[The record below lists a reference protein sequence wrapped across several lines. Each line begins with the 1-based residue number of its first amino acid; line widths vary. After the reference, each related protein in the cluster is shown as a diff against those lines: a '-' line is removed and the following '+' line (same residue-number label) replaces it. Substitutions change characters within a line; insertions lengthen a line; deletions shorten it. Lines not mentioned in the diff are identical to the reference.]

1 MTNDDVVRFLE
12 AIANTLEIKGERP
25 YRIRA
30 YREAARQVDALEE
43 DVAALAAERRLTTI
57 PRVGAS
63 LAARMQELIE
73 TGKSSFLSDLQR
85 DTPATLLDLLSLP
98 GFGPRRVAAVH
109 RELGVTTL
117 DELAKAAAAGRLRSL
132 RAIGPRLEQSIM
144 RGVEVVKE
152 RRRRMPLLF
161 ARPLAE
167 ALRAKLAAALPGWP
181 VAIVGSV
188 RRMAERVGSISLLV
202 GAPDAAPVLDAFA
215 ALSDITALEE
225 RGATTAVGATRSGI
239 SCHVIVAPPPSW
251 GAALVATTGSH
262 VHRRRLLAL
271 PRAAGWHLDGD
282 LIVDERGQP
291 VAAPTEA
298 AFYRLL
304 GLPEIPPVL
313 REDRGEIE
321 AAQAGTLPDL
331 VSIADIRGDLH
342 LHSTWSDGRHS
353 IAAMARA
360 AQERGLSYIVMS
372 DHSRSSIIAG
382 GLSIAEVAAQREE
395 IAAVNARLD
404 GFRVLAGIEL
414 DIKPDGSLDYDDEL
428 LATFDFVTASVHSGF
443 GQRAE
448 RITERVLAAIRSPH
462 VDAIGHPTGR
472 LLSRR
477 EPLAL
482 DMDAVIAAAAE
493 TGTALE
499 INSNPDRLDLN
510 DEYAR
515 QAAEAGVRLAINTD
529 AHAVEHLAFLEYGI
543 ATAQRGWVRPQDVL
557 NTRPPEGLRAA
568 GPG

>member
-30 YREAARQVDALEE
+30 YRQAARQVDVLQE
-43 DVAALAAERRLTTI
+43 DVAAIAADRRLTTI
-57 PRVGAS
+57 PRIGAS
-63 LAARMQELIE
+63 LAARIQEFIE
-73 TGKSSFLSDLQR
+73 TGESSFLTDLQR
-85 DTPATLLDLLSLP
+85 DTPATLLDLLELP
-98 GFGPRRVAAVH
+98 GFGSRRVAAVH
-109 RELGVTTL
+109 QELGVTTL
-117 DELAKAAAAGRLRSL
+117 DELAAAAAAGRLRNL
-132 RAIGPRLEQSIM
+132 RAISARLEQSIL
-144 RGVEVVKE
+144 RGIEVVKE
-152 RRRRMPLLF
+152 RRRRVPLLL

-167 ALRAKLAAALPGWP
+167 SLWAELAAALPGWP

-188 RRMAERVGSISLLV
+188 RRMAERVGDIDLLV
-202 GAPDAAPVLDAFA
+202 GAPDAATVLDAFA
-215 ALSDITALEE
+215 ALSDITALPD
-225 RGATTAVGATRSGI
+225 RSATTAVGATRSGAF
-239 SCHVIVAPPPSW
+239 CHVIVAPPSSW

-262 VHRRRLLAL
+262 AHRSRLLTL
-271 PRAAGWHLDGD
+271 PGAASWQLDGE
-282 LIVDERGQP
+282 LVVDEQGQP
-291 VAAPTEA
+291 VAAATEA

-304 GLPEIPPVL
+304 DLPEIPPVL

-321 AAQAGTLPDL
+321 AAQAGTLPD
-331 VSIADIRGDLH
+331 VISIADIRGDLH
-342 LHSTWSDGRHS
+342 VHSRWSDGRHS
-353 IAAMARA
+353 IEAMARA
-360 AQERGLSYIVMS
+360 ARERGLSYMVMA
-372 DHSRSSIIAG
+372 DHSRSSVIAG
-382 GLSIAEVAAQREE
+382 GLSVAAVAAQREE

-414 DIKPDGSLDYDDEL
+414 DIKPDGSLDYDDEV

-443 GQRAE
+443 GQSTE
-448 RITERVLAAIRSPH
+448 RITDRVLAAIRSPH

-482 DMDAVIAAAAE
+482 DMDAVIEAAAE

-515 QAAEAGVRLAINTD
+515 QAAEAGVQLAINTD

-557 NTRPPEGLRAA
+557 NTRPPEALVL
-568 GPG
+568 

>member
-12 AIANTLEIKGERP
+12 TIADTLEIKGERP

-30 YREAARQVDALEE
+30 YREAARQVDVLEE
-43 DVAALAAERRLTTI
+43 EVTAVAAERRLTAI

-63 LAARMQELIE
+63 LAARMQEFIE
-73 TGKSSFLSDLQR
+73 TGESSFLADLQR
-85 DTPATLLDLLSLP
+85 DTPATLLDLLELP

-117 DELAKAAAAGRLRSL
+117 DELAAAAATGRLRSL
-132 RAIGPRLEQSIM
+132 RAIGPRLEQSIV
-144 RGVEVVKE
+144 RGIEVVKE
-152 RRRRMPLLF
+152 RRRRVPLLL

-167 ALRAKLAAALPGWP
+167 ALRTELAAALPGWP

-188 RRMAERVGSISLLV
+188 RRMAERVGDIDLLV
-202 GAPDAAPVLDAFA
+202 GAPDAATVLDAFA
-215 ALSDITALEE
+215 ALSDITALQE
-225 RGATTAVGATRSGI
+225 RGATIAVGATRSGT
-239 SCHVIVAPPPSW
+239 SCHVIVAPPSSW

-262 VHRRRLLAL
+262 AHRRRLLAL
-271 PRAAGWHLDGD
+271 PGAAGWQLDGD
-282 LIVDERGQP
+282 LIVDEQGQP
-291 VAAPTEA
+291 VVAPTEA

-321 AAQAGTLPDL
+321 AAQAGTLPDV

-342 LHSTWSDGRHS
+342 VHSIWSDGRHS
-353 IAAMARA
+353 IEGMARA
-360 AQERGLSYIVMS
+360 AQERGLSYVVMA
-372 DHSRSSIIAG
+372 DHSRSSVIAG
-382 GLSIAEVAAQREE
+382 GMSVAAVAAQREE

-414 DIKPDGSLDYDDEL
+414 DIKQDGSLDYDDEVL
-428 LATFDFVTASVHSGF
+428 VTFDFVTASVHSSF
-443 GQRAE
+443 GQSAQ
-448 RITERVLAAIRSPH
+448 RITDRVLAAIRSPH

-482 DMDAVIAAAAE
+482 DMDAVIEAAAE

-499 INSNPDRLDLN
+499 INANPDRLDLN

-557 NTRPPEGLRAA
+557 NTRPPEALIL
-568 GPG
+568 

>member
-63 LAARMQELIE
+63 LAARMQELID

-85 DTPATLLDLLSLP
+85 DTPATLLDLLELP

-117 DELAKAAAAGRLRSL
+117 NELAEAAAAGRLRSL

-188 RRMAERVGSISLLV
+188 RRMASASATLISLSEHPTRRRCWMRLRLF
-202 GAPDAAPVLDAFA
+202 PTSL
-215 ALSDITALEE
+215 LWKK
-225 RGATTAVGATRSGI
+225 RGATTAVGATRSGT
-239 SCHVIVAPPPSW
+239 SCHVTVAPPSSW

-262 VHRRRLLAL
+262 THLSRLLAL
-271 PRAAGWHLDGD
+271 PGAAGWRLDGE
-282 LIVDERGQP
+282 LIVDERGEP
-291 VAAPTEA
+291 VASPTEA
-298 AFYRLL
+298 AFFSLL

-360 AQERGLSYIVMS
+360 AQDRGLSYIVMS
-372 DHSRSSIIAG
+372 DHSRSSVIAG

-515 QAAEAGVRLAINTD
+515 QATEAGVRLAINTD

-557 NTRPPEGLRAA
+557 NTRPPEALCAA

>member
-12 AIANTLEIKGERP
+12 TIADTLEIKGERP

-30 YREAARQVDALEE
+30 YREAARQVDVLEE
-43 DVAALAAERRLTTI
+43 DVTAVAAERRLTAI

-63 LAARMQELIE
+63 LAARMQEFIE
-73 TGKSSFLSDLQR
+73 TGESSFLADLQR
-85 DTPATLLDLLSLP
+85 DTPATLLDLLELP

-117 DELAKAAAAGRLRSL
+117 DELAAAAATGRLRSL
-132 RAIGPRLEQSIM
+132 RAIGPRLEQSIV
-144 RGVEVVKE
+144 RGIEVVKE
-152 RRRRMPLLF
+152 RRRRVPLLL

-167 ALRAKLAAALPGWP
+167 ALRTELAAALPGWP

-188 RRMAERVGSISLLV
+188 RRMAERVGDIDLLV
-202 GAPDAAPVLDAFA
+202 GAPDAATVLDAFA
-215 ALSDITALEE
+215 ALSDITALQE
-225 RGATTAVGATRSGI
+225 RGATTAVGATRSGT
-239 SCHVIVAPPPSW
+239 SCHVIVAPPSSW

-262 VHRRRLLAL
+262 AHRRRLLAL
-271 PRAAGWHLDGD
+271 PGAAGWQLDGD
-282 LIVDERGQP
+282 LIVDEQGQP
-291 VAAPTEA
+291 VVAPTEA

-321 AAQAGTLPDL
+321 AAQAGTLPDV

-342 LHSTWSDGRHS
+342 VHSSWSDGRHS
-353 IAAMARA
+353 IEAMARA
-360 AQERGLSYIVMS
+360 AQERGLSYMVMA
-372 DHSRSSIIAG
+372 DHSRSSVIAG
-382 GLSIAEVAAQREE
+382 GLSVAAVAAQREE

-414 DIKPDGSLDYDDEL
+414 DIKQDGSLDYDDEV

-443 GQRAE
+443 GQSAE
-448 RITERVLAAIRSPH
+448 RITDRVLAAIRSPH

-482 DMDAVIAAAAE
+482 DMDAVIEVAAE

-499 INSNPDRLDLN
+499 INANPDRLDLN

-515 QAAEAGVRLAINTD
+515 QASEAGVRLAINTD
-529 AHAVEHLAFLEYGI
+529 AHAIEHLAFLEYGI

-557 NTRPPEGLRAA
+557 NTRPPEALIL
-568 GPG
+568 

>member
-12 AIANTLEIKGERP
+12 TIADTLEIKGERP

-30 YREAARQVDALEE
+30 YREAARQVDVLEE
-43 DVAALAAERRLTTI
+43 DVTAVAAERRLTAI

-63 LAARMQELIE
+63 LAARMQEFIE
-73 TGKSSFLSDLQR
+73 TGESSFLADLQR
-85 DTPATLLDLLSLP
+85 DTPATLLDLLELP

-117 DELAKAAAAGRLRSL
+117 DELAAAAATGRLRSL
-132 RAIGPRLEQSIM
+132 RAIGPRLEQSIV
-144 RGVEVVKE
+144 RGIEVVKE
-152 RRRRMPLLF
+152 RRRRVPLLL

-167 ALRAKLAAALPGWP
+167 ALRTELAAALPGWP

-188 RRMAERVGSISLLV
+188 RRMAERVGDIDLLV
-202 GAPDAAPVLDAFA
+202 GAPVAAPVLDAFA

-225 RGATTAVGATRSGI
+225 RGATTAVGATRSGT
-239 SCHVIVAPPPSW
+239 SCHVIVAPPSSW

-262 VHRRRLLAL
+262 AHLGRLLAL
-271 PRAAGWHLDGD
+271 TGAAGWQLDGE
-282 LIVDERGQP
+282 LVVDEQGQP
-291 VAAPTEA
+291 VVAPTEA

-321 AAQAGTLPDL
+321 AAQAGILPDV

-342 LHSTWSDGRHS
+342 VHSIWSDGRHS
-353 IAAMARA
+353 IEAMARA
-360 AQERGLSYIVMS
+360 AQERGLSYVVMA
-372 DHSRSSIIAG
+372 DHSRSSVIAG
-382 GLSIAEVAAQREE
+382 GMLVAAVAAQREE

-414 DIKPDGSLDYDDEL
+414 DIKQDGSLDYDDEV

-443 GQRAE
+443 GQSAE
-448 RITERVLAAIRSPH
+448 RITDRVLAAIRSPH

-482 DMDAVIAAAAE
+482 DMDAVIEVAAE

-499 INSNPDRLDLN
+499 INANPDRLDLN

-557 NTRPPEGLRAA
+557 NTRPPEALRAA
-568 GPG
+568 GLG

>member
-30 YREAARQVDALEE
+30 YREAARRVDVLEE
-43 DVAALAAERRLTTI
+43 DVTAVAAERRLTAI
-57 PRVGAS
+57 PRIGAS
-63 LAARMQELIE
+63 LAARIQEFIE
-73 TGKSSFLSDLQR
+73 TGESSFLAGLQR
-85 DTPATLLDLLSLP
+85 DTPATLLDLLELP

-117 DELAKAAAAGRLRSL
+117 DELAAAAAAGRLRSL
-132 RAIGPRLEQSIM
+132 RAIGPRLEQSIV
-144 RGVEVVKE
+144 RGIEVVKE
-152 RRRRMPLLF
+152 RRRRVPLLL

-167 ALRAKLAAALPGWP
+167 SLRAELAAALPGWP
-181 VAIVGSV
+181 VAVVGSV
-188 RRMAERVGSISLLV
+188 RRMAERVGDIDLLV
-202 GAPDAAPVLDAFA
+202 GAPVAAPVLDAFA

-225 RGATTAVGATRSGI
+225 RGATTAVGATRSGT
-239 SCHVIVAPPPSW
+239 SCHVIVAPPSSW

-262 VHRRRLLAL
+262 AHLGRLLAL
-271 PRAAGWHLDGD
+271 TGAAGWQLDGE
-282 LIVDERGQP
+282 LVVDEQGQP
-291 VAAPTEA
+291 VVAPTEA

-321 AAQAGTLPDL
+321 AVQAGTLPDV

-342 LHSTWSDGRHS
+342 VHSNWSDGRHS
-353 IAAMARA
+353 IEGMARA
-360 AQERGLSYIVMS
+360 AQERGLSYMVMA
-372 DHSRSSIIAG
+372 DHSRSSVIAG
-382 GLSIAEVAAQREE
+382 GLSVAAVAAQREE

-414 DIKPDGSLDYDDEL
+414 DIKQDGSLDYDDEL

-443 GQRAE
+443 GQSAQ
-448 RITERVLAAIRSPH
+448 RITDRVLAAIRSPH

-482 DMDAVIAAAAE
+482 DMDAVIEVAAE

-499 INSNPDRLDLN
+499 INANPDRLDLN

-515 QAAEAGVRLAINTD
+515 QASEAGVRLAINTD
-529 AHAVEHLAFLEYGI
+529 AHAIEHLAFLEYGI

-557 NTRPPEGLRAA
+557 NTRPPEALIL
-568 GPG
+568 

>member
-30 YREAARQVDALEE
+30 YREAARQVDVLEE
-43 DVAALAAERRLTTI
+43 DVTAVAAERRLTAI

-63 LAARMQELIE
+63 LAARMQEFIE
-73 TGKSSFLSDLQR
+73 TGESSFLADLQR
-85 DTPATLLDLLSLP
+85 DTPATLLDLLELP

-117 DELAKAAAAGRLRSL
+117 DELAAAAATGRLRSL
-132 RAIGPRLEQSIM
+132 RAIGPRLEQSIV
-144 RGVEVVKE
+144 RGIEVVKE
-152 RRRRMPLLF
+152 RRRRVPLLL

-167 ALRAKLAAALPGWP
+167 ALRTELAAALPGWP

-188 RRMAERVGSISLLV
+188 RRMAERVGDIDLLV
-202 GAPDAAPVLDAFA
+202 GAPDAATVLDAFA
-215 ALSDITALEE
+215 ALSDITAMQE
-225 RGATTAVGATRSGI
+225 RSATTAVGATRSGT
-239 SCHVIVAPPPSW
+239 SCHVVVAPPSSW

-262 VHRRRLLAL
+262 AHRRRLLAL
-271 PRAAGWHLDGD
+271 PGAAGWQLDGD
-282 LIVDERGQP
+282 FIVDEQGQP
-291 VAAPTEA
+291 VVAPTEA

-321 AAQAGTLPDL
+321 AAQAGTLPDV

-342 LHSTWSDGRHS
+342 VHSIWSDGRHS
-353 IAAMARA
+353 IEGMARA
-360 AQERGLSYIVMS
+360 AQERGLSYMVMA
-372 DHSRSSIIAG
+372 DHSRSSVIAG
-382 GLSIAEVAAQREE
+382 GLSVAAVAAQREE

-414 DIKPDGSLDYDDEL
+414 DIKQDGSLDYDDEL

-443 GQRAE
+443 GQSAE
-448 RITERVLAAIRSPH
+448 RVTDRVLAAIRSPH

-482 DMDAVIAAAAE
+482 DMDAVIEAAAE

-499 INSNPDRLDLN
+499 INANPDRLDLN

-557 NTRPPEGLRAA
+557 NTRPPEELIL
-568 GPG
+568 

>member
-1 MTNDDVVRFLE
+1 MTNDDVVRLLE

-30 YREAARQVDALEE
+30 YRQAAQQVDVLEE
-43 DVAALAAERRLTTI
+43 DVTALAAERRLTAI

-63 LAARMQELIE
+63 LAARIQEFIE
-73 TGKSSFLSDLQR
+73 TGESSFLAGLQR
-85 DTPATLLDLLSLP
+85 DTPATLLDLLELP

-117 DELAKAAAAGRLRSL
+117 DELATAAAAGRLRTL
-132 RAIGPRLEQSIM
+132 RAIGPRLEQSIV
-144 RGVEVVKE
+144 RGIEVVKD
-152 RRRRMPLLF
+152 RRRRVPLLW

-167 ALRAKLAAALPGWP
+167 RLRAELAAALPGWP
-181 VAIVGSV
+181 VAVVGSV
-188 RRMAERVGSISLLV
+188 RRMAERVGDIDLLV
-202 GAPDAAPVLDAFA
+202 SAPSAATVLDAYA
-215 ALSDITALEE
+215 ALSDITAVQE
-225 RGATTAVGATRSGI
+225 RSATTAAGTTRSGL
-239 SCHVIVAPPPSW
+239 SCRVIVAPPSSW
-251 GAALVATTGSH
+251 GAALVLTTGSH
-262 VHRRRLLAL
+262 AHRHRLLAL
-271 PRAAGWHLDGD
+271 PSAAGWQLDGD
-282 LIVDERGQP
+282 LIVDERGRP

-321 AAQAGTLPDL
+321 AALAGTLPDL
-331 VSIADIRGDLH
+331 ISSADIRGDLH
-342 LHSTWSDGRHS
+342 VHSTWSDGRHS
-353 IAAMARA
+353 IEAMAQA
-360 AQERGLSYIVMS
+360 AQQRGLRYMVMA
-372 DHSRSSIIAG
+372 DHSRSSVIAG
-382 GLSIAEVAAQREE
+382 GLSVAAVAAQREE
-395 IAAVNARLD
+395 IAAVNAKLD

-414 DIKPDGSLDYDDEL
+414 DIKPDGSLDYDDEV

-499 INSNPDRLDLN
+499 INANPDRLDLN

-515 QAAEAGVRLAINTD
+515 QAAEAGVPLAINTD

-557 NTRPPEGLRAA
+557 NTRPPEALRAA

>member
-30 YREAARQVDALEE
+30 YREAARRVDVLEE
-43 DVAALAAERRLTTI
+43 DVTAVAAERRLTAI
-57 PRVGAS
+57 PRIGAS
-63 LAARMQELIE
+63 LAARIQEFIE
-73 TGKSSFLSDLQR
+73 TGESSFLAGLQR
-85 DTPATLLDLLSLP
+85 DTPATLLDLLELP

-117 DELAKAAAAGRLRSL
+117 DELAAAAAAGRLRSL
-132 RAIGPRLEQSIM
+132 RAIGPRLEQSIV
-144 RGVEVVKE
+144 RGIEVVKE
-152 RRRRMPLLF
+152 RRRRVPLLL

-167 ALRAKLAAALPGWP
+167 SLRAELAAALPGWP
-181 VAIVGSV
+181 VAVVGSV
-188 RRMAERVGSISLLV
+188 RRMAERVGDIDLLV
-202 GAPDAAPVLDAFA
+202 GAPVAAPVLDAFA

-225 RGATTAVGATRSGI
+225 RGATTAVGATRSGT
-239 SCHVIVAPPPSW
+239 SCHVAVAPPSSW

-262 VHRRRLLAL
+262 AHLGRLLAL
-271 PRAAGWHLDGD
+271 TGAAGWQLDGE
-282 LIVDERGQP
+282 LVVDEQGQP
-291 VAAPTEA
+291 VVAPTEA

-321 AAQAGTLPDL
+321 AVQAGTLPDV

-342 LHSTWSDGRHS
+342 VHSNWSDGRHS
-353 IAAMARA
+353 IEGMARA
-360 AQERGLSYIVMS
+360 AQERGLSYMVMA
-372 DHSRSSIIAG
+372 DHSRSSVIAG
-382 GLSIAEVAAQREE
+382 GLSVAAVAAQREE

-414 DIKPDGSLDYDDEL
+414 DIKQDGSLDYDDEL

-443 GQRAE
+443 GQSAQ
-448 RITERVLAAIRSPH
+448 RITDRVLAAIRSPH

-482 DMDAVIAAAAE
+482 DMDAVIEVAAE

-499 INSNPDRLDLN
+499 INANPDRLDLN

-515 QAAEAGVRLAINTD
+515 QASEAGVRLAINTD
-529 AHAVEHLAFLEYGI
+529 AHAIEHLAFLEYGI

-557 NTRPPEGLRAA
+557 NTRPPEALRAA

>member
-12 AIANTLEIKGERP
+12 TIADTLEIKGERP

-30 YREAARQVDALEE
+30 YREAARQVDVLEE
-43 DVAALAAERRLTTI
+43 DVTAVAAERRLTAI

-63 LAARMQELIE
+63 LAARMQEFIE
-73 TGKSSFLSDLQR
+73 TGESSFLADLQR
-85 DTPATLLDLLSLP
+85 DTPATLLDLLELP

-117 DELAKAAAAGRLRSL
+117 DELAAAAATGRLRSL
-132 RAIGPRLEQSIM
+132 RAIGPRLEQSIV
-144 RGVEVVKE
+144 RGIEVVKE
-152 RRRRMPLLF
+152 RRRRVPLLL

-167 ALRAKLAAALPGWP
+167 ALRTELAAALPGWP

-188 RRMAERVGSISLLV
+188 RRMAERVGDIDLLV
-202 GAPDAAPVLDAFA
+202 GAPDAATVLDAFA
-215 ALSDITALEE
+215 ALSDITALQE
-225 RGATTAVGATRSGI
+225 RGATTAVGATRSGT
-239 SCHVIVAPPPSW
+239 SCHVIVAPPSSW

-262 VHRRRLLAL
+262 AHRRRLLAL
-271 PRAAGWHLDGD
+271 PGAAGWQLDGD
-282 LIVDERGQP
+282 LIVDEQGQP
-291 VAAPTEA
+291 VVAPTEA

-321 AAQAGTLPDL
+321 AAQAGTLPDV

-342 LHSTWSDGRHS
+342 VHSIWSDGRHS
-353 IAAMARA
+353 IEAMARA
-360 AQERGLSYIVMS
+360 AQERGLSYVVMA
-372 DHSRSSIIAG
+372 DHSRSSVIAG
-382 GLSIAEVAAQREE
+382 GMSVAAVAAQREE

-414 DIKPDGSLDYDDEL
+414 DIKQDGSLDYDDEV

-443 GQRAE
+443 GQSAE
-448 RITERVLAAIRSPH
+448 RITDRVLAAIRSPH

-482 DMDAVIAAAAE
+482 DMDAVIEVAAE

-499 INSNPDRLDLN
+499 INANPDRLDLN

-557 NTRPPEGLRAA
+557 NTRPPEALIL
-568 GPG
+568 

>member
-57 PRVGAS
+57 PGVGAS
-63 LAARMQELIE
+63 LAARMQELID

-85 DTPATLLDLLSLP
+85 DTPATLLDLLQLP

-117 DELAKAAAAGRLRSL
+117 NELAEAAAAGRLRGL

-167 ALRAKLAAALPGWP
+167 ALRAELATALPARP
-181 VAIVGSV
+181 IAVVGSV
-188 RRMAERVGSISLLV
+188 RRMAERVGNIDLLV
-202 GAPDAAPVLDAFA
+202 VAPDAATVLDAFA
-215 ALSDITALEE
+215 ALSDITAVQE
-225 RGATTAVGATRSGI
+225 RGATTAVGATRSGL
-239 SCHVIVAPPPSW
+239 SCRVVVAPPASW
-251 GAALVATTGSH
+251 GAALVLTTGSRA
-262 VHRRRLLAL
+262 HRRRLLAL
-271 PRAAGWHLDGD
+271 PSAAGWQLDGE
-282 LIVDERGQP
+282 LILDEQGQP
-291 VAAPTEA
+291 VVAPTEA

-321 AAQAGTLPDL
+321 AALSGTLPDL
-331 VSIADIRGDLH
+331 ISVADIRGDLH
-342 LHSTWSDGRHS
+342 VHSSWSDGRHS

-360 AQERGLSYIVMS
+360 AQQRGLRYLVLS
-372 DHSRSSIIAG
+372 DHSRSSVIAG
-382 GLSIAEVAAQREE
+382 GLSVAEVAAQREE
-395 IAAVNARLD
+395 IAAVNADLD

-499 INSNPDRLDLN
+499 INANPDRLDLN

-557 NTRPPEGLRAA
+557 NTRPPEALVL
-568 GPG
+568 

>member
-12 AIANTLEIKGERP
+12 TIADTLEIKGERP

-30 YREAARQVDALEE
+30 YREAARQVDVLEE
-43 DVAALAAERRLTTI
+43 DVTAVAAERRLTAI

-63 LAARMQELIE
+63 LAARMQEFIE
-73 TGKSSFLSDLQR
+73 TGESSFLADLQR
-85 DTPATLLDLLSLP
+85 DTPATLLDLLELP

-117 DELAKAAAAGRLRSL
+117 DELAAAAATGRLRSL
-132 RAIGPRLEQSIM
+132 RAIGPRLEQSIV
-144 RGVEVVKE
+144 RGIEVVKE
-152 RRRRMPLLF
+152 RRRRVPLLL

-167 ALRAKLAAALPGWP
+167 ALRTELAAALPGWP

-188 RRMAERVGSISLLV
+188 RRMAERVGDIDLLV
-202 GAPDAAPVLDAFA
+202 GAPDAATVLDAFA
-215 ALSDITALEE
+215 ALSDITALQE
-225 RGATTAVGATRSGI
+225 RGATTAVGATRSGT
-239 SCHVIVAPPPSW
+239 SCHVIVAPPSSW

-262 VHRRRLLAL
+262 AHRRRLLAL
-271 PRAAGWHLDGD
+271 PGAAGWQLDGD
-282 LIVDERGQP
+282 LIVDEQGQP
-291 VAAPTEA
+291 VVAPTEA

-321 AAQAGTLPDL
+321 AAQAGILPDV

-342 LHSTWSDGRHS
+342 VHSIWSDGRHS
-353 IAAMARA
+353 IEAMARA
-360 AQERGLSYIVMS
+360 AQERGLSYVVMA
-372 DHSRSSIIAG
+372 DHSRSSVIAG
-382 GLSIAEVAAQREE
+382 GMSVAAVAAQREE

-414 DIKPDGSLDYDDEL
+414 DIKQDGSLDYDDEV

-443 GQRAE
+443 GQSAE
-448 RITERVLAAIRSPH
+448 RITDRVLAAIRSPH

-482 DMDAVIAAAAE
+482 DMDAVIEVAAE

-499 INSNPDRLDLN
+499 INANPDRLDLN

-557 NTRPPEGLRAA
+557 NTRPPEELIL
-568 GPG
+568 

>member
-1 MTNDDVVRFLE
+1 MTNDEVVRFLE
-12 AIANTLEIKGERP
+12 AIANILEIRGERP

-30 YREAARQVDALEE
+30 YREAARQVDMLEE

-63 LAARMQELIE
+63 LAARMQELID
-73 TGKSSFLSDLQR
+73 TGKSSFLSELQR

-117 DELAKAAAAGRLRSL
+117 DELAAAAATGRLRSI
-132 RAIGPRLEQSIM
+132 RAIGPRLEQSIA
-144 RGVEVVKE
+144 RGVEVVKD
-152 RRRRMPLLF
+152 RRRRMPLQF

-167 ALRAKLAAALPGWP
+167 TLRAELAAALPGWP

-188 RRMAERVGSISLLV
+188 RRMAERVGDIDLLV
-202 GAPDAAPVLDAFA
+202 GAPEAVPVLDAFA
-215 ALSDITALEE
+215 ALSGISALKE
-225 RGATTAVGATRSGI
+225 RGATMAVGETHSGT
-239 SCHVIVAPPPSW
+239 SCRVTVAPPSSW
-251 GAALVATTGSH
+251 GAALVLTTGSH
-262 VHRRRLLAL
+262 AHRRRLLAL
-271 PRAAGWHLDGD
+271 PGAADWQLDGE
-282 LIVDERGQP
+282 LIVDEQGQP

-298 AFYRLL
+298 AFYGLL

-321 AAQAGTLPDL
+321 AALSGTLPDL
-331 VSIADIRGDLH
+331 ISVADIRGDLH

-353 IAAMARA
+353 IEAMARA
-360 AQERGLSYIVMS
+360 AQERGLTYMVMA
-372 DHSRSSIIAG
+372 DHSRSSVIAG
-382 GLSIAEVAAQREE
+382 GLSVAEVAAQREE
-395 IAAVNARLD
+395 IAAVNAELD

-499 INSNPDRLDLN
+499 INANPDRLDLN

-529 AHAVEHLAFLEYGI
+529 AHAAEHLAFLEYGI

-557 NTRPPEGLRAA
+557 NTRPPEALRAA

>member
-12 AIANTLEIKGERP
+12 TIADTLEIKGERP

-30 YREAARQVDALEE
+30 YREAARQVDVLEE
-43 DVAALAAERRLTTI
+43 DVTAVAAERRLTAI

-63 LAARMQELIE
+63 LAARMQEFIE
-73 TGKSSFLSDLQR
+73 TGESSFLADLQR
-85 DTPATLLDLLSLP
+85 DTPATLLDLLELP

-117 DELAKAAAAGRLRSL
+117 DELAAAAATGRLRSL
-132 RAIGPRLEQSIM
+132 RAIGPRLEQSIV
-144 RGVEVVKE
+144 RGIEVVKE
-152 RRRRMPLLF
+152 RRRRVPLLL

-167 ALRAKLAAALPGWP
+167 ALRTELAAALPGWP

-188 RRMAERVGSISLLV
+188 RRMAERVGDIDLLV
-202 GAPDAAPVLDAFA
+202 GAPDAATVLDAFA
-215 ALSDITALEE
+215 ALSDITALQE
-225 RGATTAVGATRSGI
+225 RGATIAVGATRSGT
-239 SCHVIVAPPPSW
+239 SCHVIVAPPSSW

-262 VHRRRLLAL
+262 AHRRRLLAL
-271 PRAAGWHLDGD
+271 PGAAGWQLDGD
-282 LIVDERGQP
+282 LIVDEQGQP
-291 VAAPTEA
+291 VVAPTEA

-321 AAQAGTLPDL
+321 AAQAGILPDV

-342 LHSTWSDGRHS
+342 VHSIWSDGRHS
-353 IAAMARA
+353 IEAMARA
-360 AQERGLSYIVMS
+360 AQERGLSYVVMA
-372 DHSRSSIIAG
+372 DHSRSSVIAG
-382 GLSIAEVAAQREE
+382 GMLVAAVAAQREE

-414 DIKPDGSLDYDDEL
+414 DIKQDGSLDYDDEV

-443 GQRAE
+443 GQSAE
-448 RITERVLAAIRSPH
+448 RITDRVLAAIRSPH

-482 DMDAVIAAAAE
+482 DMDAVIEVAAE

-499 INSNPDRLDLN
+499 INANPDRLDLN

-557 NTRPPEGLRAA
+557 NTRPPEALIL
-568 GPG
+568 

>member
-63 LAARMQELIE
+63 LAARMQELID

-85 DTPATLLDLLSLP
+85 DTPATLLDLLELP

-117 DELAKAAAAGRLRSL
+117 NELAEAAAAGRLRGL

-167 ALRAKLAAALPGWP
+167 VLRAELAAALPGRP
-181 VAIVGSV
+181 IAVVGSV
-188 RRMAERVGSISLLV
+188 RRMAERVGDIDLLV
-202 GAPDAAPVLDAFA
+202 GAPDAATVLDAFA
-215 ALSDITALEE
+215 ALSDITALDE
-225 RGATTAVGATRSGI
+225 RGATTAVGATRNGT
-239 SCHVIVAPPPSW
+239 SCHVVVASPSSW

-262 VHRRRLLAL
+262 AHLRRLLAL

-282 LIVDERGQP
+282 IIVDERGQP

-321 AAQAGTLPDL
+321 AALSGTLPDL
-331 VSIADIRGDLH
+331 ISIADIHGDLH
-342 LHSTWSDGRHS
+342 VHSRWSDGRHS

-360 AQERGLSYIVMS
+360 AQQRGLSYMVLA
-372 DHSRSSIIAG
+372 DHSRSSVIAG
-382 GLSIAEVAAQREE
+382 GLSVAEVAAQREE
-395 IAAVNARLD
+395 IAAVNAELD

-448 RITERVLAAIRSPH
+448 RITDRVLAAIRSPH

-482 DMDAVIAAAAE
+482 DMDAVIEAAAE

-499 INSNPDRLDLN
+499 INANPDRLDLN

-515 QAAEAGVRLAINTD
+515 QAAEAGAPLAINTD
-529 AHAVEHLAFLEYGI
+529 AHALEHLAFLEYGI

-557 NTRPPEGLRAA
+557 NTRLPEALLL
-568 GPG
+568 

>member
-1 MTNDDVVRFLE
+1 MTNDDMVRFLE

-30 YREAARQVDALEE
+30 YREAARQVDVLEE
-43 DVAALAAERRLTTI
+43 DVTAVAAERRLTAI

-63 LAARMQELIE
+63 LAARMQEFIE
-73 TGKSSFLSDLQR
+73 TGESSFLADLQR
-85 DTPATLLDLLSLP
+85 DTPATLLDLLELP

-117 DELAKAAAAGRLRSL
+117 DELAAAAATGRLRSL
-132 RAIGPRLEQSIM
+132 RAIGPRLEQSIV
-144 RGVEVVKE
+144 RGIEVVKE
-152 RRRRMPLLF
+152 RRRRVPLLL

-167 ALRAKLAAALPGWP
+167 ALRTELAAALPGWP

-188 RRMAERVGSISLLV
+188 RRMAERVGDIDLLV
-202 GAPDAAPVLDAFA
+202 GAPDAATVLDAFA
-215 ALSDITALEE
+215 ALSDITALQE
-225 RGATTAVGATRSGI
+225 RGATTAVGATRSGT
-239 SCHVIVAPPPSW
+239 SCHVIVAPPSSW

-262 VHRRRLLAL
+262 AHRRRLLAL
-271 PRAAGWHLDGD
+271 PGAAGWQLDGD
-282 LIVDERGQP
+282 LIVDEQGQP
-291 VAAPTEA
+291 VVAPTEA

-304 GLPEIPPVL
+304 GLPEIPLVL

-321 AAQAGTLPDL
+321 AAQAGTLPD
-331 VSIADIRGDLH
+331 VISIADIRGDLH
-342 LHSTWSDGRHS
+342 VHSSWSDGRHS
-353 IAAMARA
+353 IEAMARA
-360 AQERGLSYIVMS
+360 AQERGLSYVVMA
-372 DHSRSSIIAG
+372 DHSRSSVIAG
-382 GLSIAEVAAQREE
+382 GMSVAAVAAQREE

-414 DIKPDGSLDYDDEL
+414 DIKQDGSLDYEDEL

-443 GQRAE
+443 GQSAE
-448 RITERVLAAIRSPH
+448 RITDRVLAAIRSPH

-482 DMDAVIAAAAE
+482 DMDAVIEAAAE

-499 INSNPDRLDLN
+499 INANPDRLDLN

-557 NTRPPEGLRAA
+557 NTRPPEALIL
-568 GPG
+568 

>member
-30 YREAARQVDALEE
+30 YREAARRVDVLEE
-43 DVAALAAERRLTTI
+43 DVTALAAERRLTAI

-63 LAARMQELIE
+63 LAARIQEFIE
-73 TGKSSFLSDLQR
+73 TGESSFLADLQR
-85 DTPATLLDLLSLP
+85 DTPATLLDLLELP

-117 DELAKAAAAGRLRSL
+117 DELAAAAAAGRLRSL
-132 RAIGPRLEQSIM
+132 RAIGPRLELSIV
-144 RGVEVVKE
+144 RGIEVVKE
-152 RRRRMPLLF
+152 RRRRVPLLLV
-161 ARPLAE
+161 RPLAE
-167 ALRAKLAAALPGWP
+167 ALRAELAAALPGWP
-181 VAIVGSV
+181 VAVVGSV
-188 RRMAERVGSISLLV
+188 RRMAERVGDIDLLV
-202 GAPDAAPVLDAFA
+202 GAPVAAPVLDAFA

-225 RGATTAVGATRSGI
+225 RGATTAVGATRSGT
-239 SCHVIVAPPPSW
+239 SCHVIVAPPSSW

-262 VHRRRLLAL
+262 AHLGRLLAL
-271 PRAAGWHLDGD
+271 TGAAGWQLDGE
-282 LIVDERGQP
+282 LIVDEQGQP
-291 VAAPTEA
+291 IVAPTEA

-321 AAQAGTLPDL
+321 AAQSGALPDV

-342 LHSTWSDGRHS
+342 VHSRWSDGRHS
-353 IAAMARA
+353 IETMARA
-360 AQERGLSYIVMS
+360 AQERGLSYVVMA
-372 DHSRSSIIAG
+372 DHSRSSVIAG
-382 GLSIAEVAAQREE
+382 GLSVAEVAAQRGE
-395 IAAVNARLD
+395 IAAVNTKLD

-414 DIKPDGSLDYDDEL
+414 DIKPDGSLDYDDEV

-443 GQRAE
+443 GQSAQRV
-448 RITERVLAAIRSPH
+448 TDRVLAAIRSPH

-482 DMDAVIAAAAE
+482 DMDAVIEAAAE

-499 INSNPDRLDLN
+499 VNANPDRLDLN

-557 NTRPPEGLRAA
+557 NTRPPEALRAA

>member
-12 AIANTLEIKGERP
+12 TIADTLEIKGERP

-30 YREAARQVDALEE
+30 YREAARQVDVLEE
-43 DVAALAAERRLTTI
+43 DVTAVAAERRLTAI

-63 LAARMQELIE
+63 LAARMQEFIE
-73 TGKSSFLSDLQR
+73 TGESSFLADLQR
-85 DTPATLLDLLSLP
+85 DTPATLLDLLELP

-117 DELAKAAAAGRLRSL
+117 DELAAAAAAGRLRSL
-132 RAIGPRLEQSIM
+132 RAIGPRLEQSIV
-144 RGVEVVKE
+144 RGIEVVKE
-152 RRRRMPLLF
+152 RRRRVPLLL

-167 ALRAKLAAALPGWP
+167 ALRTELAAALPGWP

-188 RRMAERVGSISLLV
+188 RRMAERVGDIDLLV
-202 GAPDAAPVLDAFA
+202 GAPDAATVLDAFA
-215 ALSDITALEE
+215 ALSDITALQE
-225 RGATTAVGATRSGI
+225 RGATTAVGATRSGT
-239 SCHVIVAPPPSW
+239 SCHVIVAPPSSW

-262 VHRRRLLAL
+262 AHRRRLLAL
-271 PRAAGWHLDGD
+271 PGAAGWQLDGD
-282 LIVDERGQP
+282 LIVDEQGQP
-291 VAAPTEA
+291 VVAPTEA

-321 AAQAGTLPDL
+321 AAQAGTLPDV

-342 LHSTWSDGRHS
+342 VHSIWSDGRHS
-353 IAAMARA
+353 IEAMARA
-360 AQERGLSYIVMS
+360 AQERGLSYVVMA
-372 DHSRSSIIAG
+372 DHSRSSVIAG
-382 GLSIAEVAAQREE
+382 GMSVAAVAAQREE

-414 DIKPDGSLDYDDEL
+414 DIKQDGSLDYDDEV

-443 GQRAE
+443 GQSAE
-448 RITERVLAAIRSPH
+448 RITDRVLAAIRSPH

-482 DMDAVIAAAAE
+482 DMDAVIEVAAE

-499 INSNPDRLDLN
+499 INANPDRLDLN

-557 NTRPPEGLRAA
+557 NTRPPEALIL
-568 GPG
+568 

>member
-1 MTNDDVVRFLE
+1 MTNDDVVRLLE

-30 YREAARQVDALEE
+30 YRQAAQQVDVLEE
-43 DVAALAAERRLTTI
+43 DVTALAAERRLTAI

-63 LAARMQELIE
+63 LAARIQEFIE
-73 TGKSSFLSDLQR
+73 TGESSFLAGLQR
-85 DTPATLLDLLSLP
+85 DTPATLLDLLELP

-117 DELAKAAAAGRLRSL
+117 DELATAAAAGRLRTL
-132 RAIGPRLEQSIM
+132 RAIGPRLEQSIV
-144 RGVEVVKE
+144 RGIEVVKD
-152 RRRRMPLLF
+152 RRRRVPLLW

-167 ALRAKLAAALPGWP
+167 TLRAKLAAALPGWP

-188 RRMAERVGSISLLV
+188 RRMAERVGNIDLLV
-202 GAPDAAPVLDAFA
+202 GAPDAPTVLAAFA

-225 RGATTAVGATRSGI
+225 HGATTAAGTTRSGL
-239 SCHVIVAPPPSW
+239 SCRVIVTPPSSW

-262 VHRRRLLAL
+262 THRRRLLAL
-271 PRAAGWHLDGD
+271 PGAAGWQLDGE
-282 LIVDERGQP
+282 LIVDERGRP

-331 VSIADIRGDLH
+331 ISSADIRGDLH
-342 LHSTWSDGRHS
+342 VHSTWSDGRHS
-353 IAAMARA
+353 IEAMARA
-360 AQERGLSYIVMS
+360 AQQRGLSYMVMA
-372 DHSRSSIIAG
+372 DHSRSSVIAG
-382 GLSIAEVAAQREE
+382 GLSVAAVAAQREE
-395 IAAVNARLD
+395 IAAVNAKLD

-414 DIKPDGSLDYDDEL
+414 DIKPDGSLDYDDEV

-499 INSNPDRLDLN
+499 INANPDRLDLN

-515 QAAEAGVRLAINTD
+515 QAAEAGAPLAINTD

-557 NTRPPEGLRAA
+557 NTRPPEELVLQ
-568 GPG
+568 

>member
-30 YREAARQVDALEE
+30 YREAARQVDVLEE
-43 DVAALAAERRLTTI
+43 DVTAVAAERRLTAI

-63 LAARMQELIE
+63 LAARMQEFIE
-73 TGKSSFLSDLQR
+73 TGESSFLADLQR
-85 DTPATLLDLLSLP
+85 DTPATLLDLLELP

-117 DELAKAAAAGRLRSL
+117 DELAAAAATGRLRSL
-132 RAIGPRLEQSIM
+132 RAIGPRLEQSIV
-144 RGVEVVKE
+144 RGIEVVKE
-152 RRRRMPLLF
+152 RRRRVPLLL

-167 ALRAKLAAALPGWP
+167 ALRTELAAALPGWP

-188 RRMAERVGSISLLV
+188 RRMAERVGDIDLLV
-202 GAPDAAPVLDAFA
+202 GAPDAATVLDAFA
-215 ALSDITALEE
+215 ALSDITALQE
-225 RGATTAVGATRSGI
+225 RSATTAVGATRSGT
-239 SCHVIVAPPPSW
+239 SCHVIVAPPSSW

-262 VHRRRLLAL
+262 AHRRRLLAL
-271 PRAAGWHLDGD
+271 PGAAGWQLDGD
-282 LIVDERGQP
+282 LIVDEQGQP

-321 AAQAGTLPDL
+321 AAQVGTLPDV

-342 LHSTWSDGRHS
+342 VHSIWSDGRHS
-353 IAAMARA
+353 IEAMARA
-360 AQERGLSYIVMS
+360 AQERGLSYMVMA
-372 DHSRSSIIAG
+372 DHSRSSVIAG
-382 GLSIAEVAAQREE
+382 GLSVAAVAAQREE

-414 DIKPDGSLDYDDEL
+414 DIKQDGSLDYDDEV

-443 GQRAE
+443 GQSAQ
-448 RITERVLAAIRSPH
+448 RITDRVLAAIRSPH

-482 DMDAVIAAAAE
+482 DMDAVIEAAAE

-499 INSNPDRLDLN
+499 INANPDRLDLN

-515 QAAEAGVRLAINTD
+515 QASEAGVRLAINTD

-557 NTRPPEGLRAA
+557 NTRPPEELIL
-568 GPG
+568 

>member
-30 YREAARQVDALEE
+30 YREAARQVDVLEE
-43 DVAALAAERRLTTI
+43 DVTALAAERRLTTI

-63 LAARMQELIE
+63 LAARMQELID
-73 TGKSSFLSDLQR
+73 TGKSSFLTDLQR
-85 DTPATLLDLLSLP
+85 DTPATLLDLLELP

-117 DELAKAAAAGRLRSL
+117 NELAEAAATGRLRGL

-161 ARPLAE
+161 ARPLAA
-167 ALRAKLAAALPGWP
+167 ALRAELAAALPGRP
-181 VAIVGSV
+181 LAVVGSV
-188 RRMAERVGSISLLV
+188 RRMAERVGNIDLLV
-202 GAPDAAPVLDAFA
+202 GAPDATTVLDAFA
-215 ALSDITALEE
+215 ALSDITAVQE
-225 RGATTAVGATRSGI
+225 RGATTAVGATRSGP
-239 SCHVIVAPPPSW
+239 SCHVVVAPPSSW

-262 VHRRRLLAL
+262 AHRRRLLAL
-271 PRAAGWHLDGD
+271 PGAAGWRLCGV
-282 LIVDERGQP
+282 LIVDEHGQP
-291 VAAPTEA
+291 LAAPTEA

-331 VSIADIRGDLH
+331 VSVADIRGDLH
-342 LHSTWSDGRHS
+342 VHSRWSDGRHS

-360 AQERGLSYIVMS
+360 AQQRGLSYMVLA
-372 DHSRSSIIAG
+372 DHSRSSVIAG
-382 GLSIAEVAAQREE
+382 GLSVAEVAAQREE
-395 IAAVNARLD
+395 IAAVNADLD

-499 INSNPDRLDLN
+499 INANPDRLDLN

-557 NTRPPEGLRAA
+557 NTRPPEALRAA
-568 GPG
+568 GPS

>member
-30 YREAARQVDALEE
+30 YREAARQVDLLEE
-43 DVAALAAERRLTTI
+43 DVTAVAAERRLTAI
-57 PRVGAS
+57 PRIGAS
-63 LAARMQELIE
+63 LAARIQEFIE
-73 TGKSSFLSDLQR
+73 TGESSFLADLQR
-85 DTPATLLDLLSLP
+85 DTPATLLDLLELP

-117 DELAKAAAAGRLRSL
+117 DELAAAAAAGRLRSL
-132 RAIGPRLEQSIM
+132 RAIGPRLEQSIV
-144 RGVEVVKE
+144 RGIEVVKE
-152 RRRRMPLLF
+152 RRRRVPLLL

-167 ALRAKLAAALPGWP
+167 SLRAELAAALPGWP

-188 RRMAERVGSISLLV
+188 RRMAERVGDIDLLV
-202 GAPDAAPVLDAFA
+202 GAPDAATVLDAFA
-215 ALSDITALEE
+215 ALSDITALQE
-225 RGATTAVGATRSGI
+225 RGATTAVGATRSGT
-239 SCHVIVAPPPSW
+239 SCHVIVAPPSSW

-262 VHRRRLLAL
+262 AHRRRLLAL
-271 PRAAGWHLDGD
+271 PGAAGWQLDGD
-282 LIVDERGQP
+282 LIVDEQGQP
-291 VAAPTEA
+291 VVAPTEA

-321 AAQAGTLPDL
+321 AAQVGTLPDV

-342 LHSTWSDGRHS
+342 VHSIWSDGRHS
-353 IAAMARA
+353 IEGMARA
-360 AQERGLSYIVMS
+360 AQERGLSYVVMA
-372 DHSRSSIIAG
+372 DHSRSSVIAG
-382 GLSIAEVAAQREE
+382 GLSVAAVAAQREE

-414 DIKPDGSLDYDDEL
+414 DIKQDGSLDYDDEV

-443 GQRAE
+443 GQSAQ
-448 RITERVLAAIRSPH
+448 RITDRVLAAIRSPH

-482 DMDAVIAAAAE
+482 DMDAVIEAAAE

-499 INSNPDRLDLN
+499 INANPDRLDLN

-515 QAAEAGVRLAINTD
+515 QASEAGVRLAINTD

-557 NTRPPEGLRAA
+557 NTRPPEELIL
-568 GPG
+568 

>member
-12 AIANTLEIKGERP
+12 TIANTLEIKGERL

-30 YREAARQVDALEE
+30 YRAAARQVDMLEE
-43 DVAALAAERRLTTI
+43 DVAAVAAERRLTTI
-57 PRVGAS
+57 PRVGAT
-63 LAARMQELIE
+63 LAARMQEFIE
-73 TGKSSFLSDLQR
+73 TGESSFLADLQR
-85 DTPATLLDLLSLP
+85 DTPATLLDLLELP
-98 GFGPRRVAAVH
+98 LLGPRRVAAVH

-117 DELAKAAAAGRLRSL
+117 DELAAAAAAGRLRTL
-132 RAIGPRLEQSIM
+132 RAIGPRLEQSIL
-144 RGVEVVKE
+144 RGIAVVKE
-152 RRRRMPLLF
+152 RRRRVPRLL

-167 ALRAKLAAALPGWP
+167 TLRAELAAALPGWP
-181 VAIVGSV
+181 VAVVGSV
-188 RRMAERVGSISLLV
+188 RRMAERVGDIDLLV
-202 GAPDAAPVLDAFA
+202 GAPAAATALDAFA
-215 ALSDITALEE
+215 ALADITAIQE
-225 RGATTAVGATRSGI
+225 RGATTAVGATRSGP
-239 SCHVIVAPPPSW
+239 SCHVIVTPPSSW

-262 VHRRRLLAL
+262 AHRQRLLAL
-271 PRAAGWHLDGD
+271 PGAAGWQLDND
-282 LIVDERGQP
+282 LIVDEQGQP

-321 AAQAGTLPDL
+321 AAQTGALPD
-331 VSIADIRGDLH
+331 VIAIADIRGDLH
-342 LHSTWSDGRHS
+342 VHSRWSDGRHS
-353 IAAMARA
+353 IEAMARA
-360 AQERGLSYIVMS
+360 AQERGLSYMVMA
-372 DHSRSSIIAG
+372 DHSRSSVIAG
-382 GLSIAEVAAQREE
+382 GLSVAAVAAQREE

-414 DIKPDGSLDYDDEL
+414 DIKQDGSLDYDDEV

-472 LLSRR
+472 LISRR

-499 INSNPDRLDLN
+499 INANPDRLDLN

-515 QAAEAGVRLAINTD
+515 QAAEAGARLAINTD

-557 NTRPPEGLRAA
+557 NTRPPEALRAA
-568 GPG
+568 RAG

>member
-30 YREAARQVDALEE
+30 YREAARQVDLLEE
-43 DVAALAAERRLTTI
+43 DVTAVAAERRLTAI
-57 PRVGAS
+57 PRIGAS
-63 LAARMQELIE
+63 LAARIQEFIE
-73 TGKSSFLSDLQR
+73 TGESSFLADLQR
-85 DTPATLLDLLSLP
+85 DTPATLLDLLELP

-117 DELAKAAAAGRLRSL
+117 DELAAAAAAGRLRSL
-132 RAIGPRLEQSIM
+132 RAIGPRLEQSIV
-144 RGVEVVKE
+144 RGIEVVKE
-152 RRRRMPLLF
+152 RRRRVPLLL

-167 ALRAKLAAALPGWP
+167 SLRAELAAALPGWP

-188 RRMAERVGSISLLV
+188 RRMAERVGDIDLLV
-202 GAPDAAPVLDAFA
+202 GAPDAATVLDAFA
-215 ALSDITALEE
+215 ALSDITALQE
-225 RGATTAVGATRSGI
+225 RGATTAVGATRSGT
-239 SCHVIVAPPPSW
+239 SCHVIVAPPSSW

-262 VHRRRLLAL
+262 AHRRRLLAL
-271 PRAAGWHLDGD
+271 PGAAGWQLDGD
-282 LIVDERGQP
+282 LIVDEQGQP
-291 VAAPTEA
+291 VVAPTEA

-321 AAQAGTLPDL
+321 AAQVGTLPDV

-342 LHSTWSDGRHS
+342 VHSIWSDGRHS
-353 IAAMARA
+353 IEAMARA
-360 AQERGLSYIVMS
+360 AQERGLSYMVMA
-372 DHSRSSIIAG
+372 DHSRSSVIAG
-382 GLSIAEVAAQREE
+382 GLSVAAVAAQREE

-414 DIKPDGSLDYDDEL
+414 DIKQDGSLDYDDEV

-443 GQRAE
+443 GQSAQ
-448 RITERVLAAIRSPH
+448 RITDRVLAAIRSPH

-482 DMDAVIAAAAE
+482 DMDAVIEAAAE

-499 INSNPDRLDLN
+499 INANPDRLDLN

-515 QAAEAGVRLAINTD
+515 QASEAGVRLAINTD

-557 NTRPPEGLRAA
+557 NTRPPEELIL
-568 GPG
+568 

>member
-12 AIANTLEIKGERP
+12 AIANTLEVQGERP

-63 LAARMQELIE
+63 LAARIQELID

-117 DELAKAAAAGRLRSL
+117 NELAEAAAAGRLRGL

-152 RRRRMPLLF
+152 RRRRMPLQF

-167 ALRAKLAAALPGWP
+167 KLRADLAAALPGWP

-188 RRMAERVGSISLLV
+188 RRMAERVGDIDLLV
-202 GAPDAAPVLDAFA
+202 GAPDAPTVLDAFA
-215 ALSDITALEE
+215 ALSDITALAE
-225 RGATTAVGATRSGI
+225 RGAITAVGTTRSGT
-239 SCHVIVAPPPSW
+239 SCHVVVAPPSSW

-262 VHRRRLLAL
+262 AHRRRLLAL
-271 PRAAGWHLDGD
+271 PGAAGWQFDGE
-282 LIVDERGQP
+282 LLVDEQGQP

-321 AAQAGTLPDL
+321 AALSGALPDL
-331 VSIADIRGDLH
+331 ISVADIRGDLH
-342 LHSTWSDGRHS
+342 VHSRWSDGRALHRGDGTGG
-353 IAAMARA
+353 AGARP
-360 AQERGLSYIVMS
+360 ELPG
-372 DHSRSSIIAG
+372 HGRSFP
-382 GLSIAEVAAQREE
+382 VVR
-395 IAAVNARLD
+395 D
-404 GFRVLAGIEL
+404 C
-414 DIKPDGSLDYDDEL
+414 
-428 LATFDFVTASVHSGF
+428 
-443 GQRAE
+443 
-448 RITERVLAAIRSPH
+448 
-462 VDAIGHPTGR
+462 
-472 LLSRR
+472 RR
-477 EPLAL
+477 P
-482 DMDAVIAAAAE
+482 V
-493 TGTALE
+493 G
-499 INSNPDRLDLN
+499 
-510 DEYAR
+510 
-515 QAAEAGVRLAINTD
+515 
-529 AHAVEHLAFLEYGI
+529 
-543 ATAQRGWVRPQDVL
+543 
-557 NTRPPEGLRAA
+557 
-568 GPG
+568 

>member
-1 MTNDDVVRFLE
+1 
-12 AIANTLEIKGERP
+12 
-25 YRIRA
+25 
-30 YREAARQVDALEE
+30 
-43 DVAALAAERRLTTI
+43 
-57 PRVGAS
+57 
-63 LAARMQELIE
+63 
-73 TGKSSFLSDLQR
+73 
-85 DTPATLLDLLSLP
+85 
-98 GFGPRRVAAVH
+98 
-109 RELGVTTL
+109 
-117 DELAKAAAAGRLRSL
+117 
-132 RAIGPRLEQSIM
+132 
-144 RGVEVVKE
+144 
-152 RRRRMPLLF
+152 MPLLL

-167 ALRAKLAAALPGWP
+167 ALRTELAAALPGWP

-188 RRMAERVGSISLLV
+188 RRMAERVGDIDLLV
-202 GAPDAAPVLDAFA
+202 GAPDAATVLDAFA
-215 ALSDITALEE
+215 ALSDITALQE
-225 RGATTAVGATRSGI
+225 RGATTAVGATRSGT
-239 SCHVIVAPPPSW
+239 SCHVIVAPPSSW

-262 VHRRRLLAL
+262 AHRRRLLAL
-271 PRAAGWHLDGD
+271 PGAAGWQLDGD
-282 LIVDERGQP
+282 LIVDEQGQP
-291 VAAPTEA
+291 VVAPTEA

-321 AAQAGTLPDL
+321 AAQAGILPDV

-342 LHSTWSDGRHS
+342 VHSIWSDGRHS
-353 IAAMARA
+353 IEAMARA
-360 AQERGLSYIVMS
+360 AQERGLSYVVMA
-372 DHSRSSIIAG
+372 DHSRSSVIAG
-382 GLSIAEVAAQREE
+382 GMLVAAVAAQREE

-414 DIKPDGSLDYDDEL
+414 DIKQDGSLDYDDEV

-443 GQRAE
+443 GQSAE
-448 RITERVLAAIRSPH
+448 RITDRVLAAIRSPH

-482 DMDAVIAAAAE
+482 DMDAVIEVAAE

-499 INSNPDRLDLN
+499 INANPDRLDLN

-557 NTRPPEGLRAA
+557 NTRPPEALIL
-568 GPG
+568 

>member
-30 YREAARQVDALEE
+30 YREAARRVDVLEE
-43 DVAALAAERRLTTI
+43 DVTAVAAERRLTAI
-57 PRVGAS
+57 PRIGAS
-63 LAARMQELIE
+63 LAARIQEFIE
-73 TGKSSFLSDLQR
+73 TGESSFLADLQR
-85 DTPATLLDLLSLP
+85 DTPATLLDLLELP

-117 DELAKAAAAGRLRSL
+117 DELAAAAAAGRLRSL
-132 RAIGPRLEQSIM
+132 RAIGPRLELSIV
-144 RGVEVVKE
+144 RGIEVVKE
-152 RRRRMPLLF
+152 RRRRVPLLL

-167 ALRAKLAAALPGWP
+167 ALRTELAAALPGWP

-188 RRMAERVGSISLLV
+188 RRMAERVGDIDLLV
-202 GAPDAAPVLDAFA
+202 GAPDAATVLDAFA
-215 ALSDITALEE
+215 ALSDITALQE
-225 RGATTAVGATRSGI
+225 RGATTAVGATRSGT
-239 SCHVIVAPPPSW
+239 SCHVIVAPPSSW

-262 VHRRRLLAL
+262 AHRRRLLAL
-271 PRAAGWHLDGD
+271 PGAAGWQLDGD
-282 LIVDERGQP
+282 LIVDEQGQP
-291 VAAPTEA
+291 VVAPTEA

-321 AAQAGTLPDL
+321 AALAGTLPDV

-342 LHSTWSDGRHS
+342 VHSSWSDGRHS
-353 IAAMARA
+353 IEAMARA
-360 AQERGLSYIVMS
+360 AQERGLSYMVMA
-372 DHSRSSIIAG
+372 DHSRSSVIAG
-382 GLSIAEVAAQREE
+382 GLSVAEVAAQREE
-395 IAAVNARLD
+395 IAAVNAKLD

-414 DIKPDGSLDYDDEL
+414 DIKPDGSLDYDDEV

-443 GQRAE
+443 GQSAQ
-448 RITERVLAAIRSPH
+448 RITDRVLAAIRSPH

-482 DMDAVIAAAAE
+482 DMDAVIEAAAE

-499 INSNPDRLDLN
+499 VNANPDRLDLN

-515 QAAEAGVRLAINTD
+515 QAAEAGVLLAINTD

-557 NTRPPEGLRAA
+557 NTRPPEALVL
-568 GPG
+568 

>member
-12 AIANTLEIKGERP
+12 TIADTLEIKGERP

-30 YREAARQVDALEE
+30 YREAARQVDVLEE
-43 DVAALAAERRLTTI
+43 DVTAVAAERRLTAI

-63 LAARMQELIE
+63 LAARMQEFIE
-73 TGKSSFLSDLQR
+73 TGESSFLADLQR
-85 DTPATLLDLLSLP
+85 DTPATLLDLLELP

-117 DELAKAAAAGRLRSL
+117 DELAAAAAAGRLRSL
-132 RAIGPRLEQSIM
+132 RAIGPRLEQSIV
-144 RGVEVVKE
+144 RGIEVVKE
-152 RRRRMPLLF
+152 RRRRVPLLL

-167 ALRAKLAAALPGWP
+167 ALRTELAAALPGWP

-188 RRMAERVGSISLLV
+188 RRMAERVGDIDLLV
-202 GAPDAAPVLDAFA
+202 GAPDAATVLDAFA
-215 ALSDITALEE
+215 ALSDITALQE
-225 RGATTAVGATRSGI
+225 RGATTAVGATRSGT
-239 SCHVIVAPPPSW
+239 SCHVIVAPPSSW

-262 VHRRRLLAL
+262 AHRRRLLAL
-271 PRAAGWHLDGD
+271 PGAAGWQLDGD
-282 LIVDERGQP
+282 LIVDEQGQP
-291 VAAPTEA
+291 VVAPTEA

-321 AAQAGTLPDL
+321 AAQAGTLPDV

-342 LHSTWSDGRHS
+342 VHSIWSDGRHS
-353 IAAMARA
+353 IEAMARA
-360 AQERGLSYIVMS
+360 AQERGLSYMVMA
-372 DHSRSSIIAG
+372 DHSRSSVIAG
-382 GLSIAEVAAQREE
+382 GLSVAAVAAQREE

-414 DIKPDGSLDYDDEL
+414 DIKQDGSLDYDDEV

-443 GQRAE
+443 GQSAQ
-448 RITERVLAAIRSPH
+448 RITDRVLAAIRSPH

-482 DMDAVIAAAAE
+482 DMDAVIEVAAE

-499 INSNPDRLDLN
+499 INANPDRLDLN

-557 NTRPPEGLRAA
+557 NTRPPEALIL
-568 GPG
+568 

>member
-57 PRVGAS
+57 PRVGDS
-63 LAARMQELIE
+63 LAARMQELID

-85 DTPATLLDLLSLP
+85 DTPATLLDLLELP

-117 DELAKAAAAGRLRSL
+117 NELAEAAAAGRLRSL

-152 RRRRMPLLF
+152 RRRRVPLLF

-181 VAIVGSV
+181 VAVVGSV
-188 RRMAERVGSISLLV
+188 RRMVERVGGISLLV
-202 GAPDAAPVLDAFA
+202 GAPDAAPGLDAFA

-225 RGATTAVGATRSGI
+225 CGASTAVGATRSGI

-262 VHRRRLLAL
+262 AHRRRLLAL

-291 VAAPTEA
+291 VVAPTEA
-298 AFYRLL
+298 AFYRLI

-342 LHSTWSDGRHS
+342 LHSKWSDGRHS

-372 DHSRSSIIAG
+372 DHSRSSVIAG

-515 QAAEAGVRLAINTD
+515 QATEAGVRLAINTD

>member
-30 YREAARQVDALEE
+30 YREAARQVDVLEE
-43 DVAALAAERRLTTI
+43 DVTALAAERRLTTI

-63 LAARMQELIE
+63 LAARMQELID
-73 TGKSSFLSDLQR
+73 TGKSSFLTDLQR
-85 DTPATLLDLLSLP
+85 DTPATLLDLLELP

-117 DELAKAAAAGRLRSL
+117 NELAEAAATGRLRGL

-161 ARPLAE
+161 ARPLAA
-167 ALRAKLAAALPGWP
+167 ALRAELAAALPGRP
-181 VAIVGSV
+181 IAVVGSV
-188 RRMAERVGSISLLV
+188 RRMVERVGDIDLLV
-202 GAPDAAPVLDAFA
+202 GALDATTVLDAFA
-215 ALSDITALEE
+215 ALPDITVVQE
-225 RGATTAVGATRSGI
+225 RGATTAVGATRSGP
-239 SCHVIVAPPPSW
+239 SCHVIVAPPSSW

-262 VHRRRLLAL
+262 AHRRRLLAL
-271 PRAAGWHLDGD
+271 PGAAGWRLDGE
-282 LIVDERGQP
+282 LVVDEQGQP
-291 VAAPTEA
+291 VVAPTEA
-298 AFYRLL
+298 AFYRLI

-331 VSIADIRGDLH
+331 VSVADIRGDLH
-342 LHSTWSDGRHS
+342 VHSRWSDGRHS

-360 AQERGLSYIVMS
+360 AQQRGLSYMVLA
-372 DHSRSSIIAG
+372 DHSRSSVIAG
-382 GLSIAEVAAQREE
+382 GLSVAEVAAQREE
-395 IAAVNARLD
+395 IAAVNAKLD

-414 DIKPDGSLDYDDEL
+414 DIKPDGSLDYDDEV

-499 INSNPDRLDLN
+499 INANPDRLDLN

-515 QAAEAGVRLAINTD
+515 QAAEAGVPLAINTD

-557 NTRPPEGLRAA
+557 NTRPPEALRAA
-568 GPG
+568 GPS

>member
-63 LAARMQELIE
+63 LAARLQELID
-73 TGKSSFLSDLQR
+73 TGKSSFLTDLQR
-85 DTPATLLDLLSLP
+85 DTPATLLDLLELP

-117 DELAKAAAAGRLRSL
+117 NELAEAAATGRLRGL

-167 ALRAKLAAALPGWP
+167 ALRAELAAALPGRP
-181 VAIVGSV
+181 IAVVGSV
-188 RRMAERVGSISLLV
+188 RRMAERVGNIDLLV
-202 GAPDAAPVLDAFA
+202 GAPDATTVLDAFA
-215 ALSDITALEE
+215 ALSDITAVQE
-225 RGATTAVGATRSGI
+225 RGATTAVGTTRSGP
-239 SCHVIVAPPPSW
+239 SCRVVVSPPSSW
-251 GAALVATTGSH
+251 GAAFVLTTGSH
-262 VHRRRLLAL
+262 AHRRRLLAL
-271 PRAAGWHLDGD
+271 PGAAGWQVDGE
-282 LIVDERGQP
+282 LIVDECGEL

-298 AFYRLL
+298 ACYRLL

-321 AAQAGTLPDL
+321 AAQAGTLPNL
-331 VSIADIRGDLH
+331 VSVADIRGDLH
-342 LHSTWSDGRHS
+342 VHSRWSDGRHS

-360 AQERGLSYIVMS
+360 AQQRGLSYMVLA
-372 DHSRSSIIAG
+372 DHSRSSVIAG
-382 GLSIAEVAAQREE
+382 GLSVAEVAAQREE
-395 IAAVNARLD
+395 IAAVNADLD

-499 INSNPDRLDLN
+499 INANPDRLDLN

-529 AHAVEHLAFLEYGI
+529 AHAIEHLAFLEYGI

-557 NTRPPEGLRAA
+557 NTRLPEALLL
-568 GPG
+568 

>member
-12 AIANTLEIKGERP
+12 TIADTLEIKGERP

-30 YREAARQVDALEE
+30 YREAARQVDVLEE
-43 DVAALAAERRLTTI
+43 DVTAVAAERRLTAI

-63 LAARMQELIE
+63 LAARMQEFIE
-73 TGKSSFLSDLQR
+73 TGESSFLADLQR
-85 DTPATLLDLLSLP
+85 DTPATLLDLLELP

-117 DELAKAAAAGRLRSL
+117 DELAAAAATGRLRSL
-132 RAIGPRLEQSIM
+132 RAIGPRLEQSIV
-144 RGVEVVKE
+144 RGIEVVKE
-152 RRRRMPLLF
+152 RRRRVPLLL

-167 ALRAKLAAALPGWP
+167 ALRTELAAALPGWP

-188 RRMAERVGSISLLV
+188 RRMAERVGDIDLLV
-202 GAPDAAPVLDAFA
+202 GAPDAATVLDAFA
-215 ALSDITALEE
+215 ALSDITALQE
-225 RGATTAVGATRSGI
+225 RGATTAVGATRSGT
-239 SCHVIVAPPPSW
+239 SCHVIVAPPSSW

-262 VHRRRLLAL
+262 AHRRRLLAL
-271 PRAAGWHLDGD
+271 PGAAGWQLDGD
-282 LIVDERGQP
+282 LIVDEQGQP
-291 VAAPTEA
+291 VVAPTEA

-321 AAQAGTLPDL
+321 AAQAGTLPDV

-342 LHSTWSDGRHS
+342 VHSSWSDGRHS
-353 IAAMARA
+353 IEAMARA
-360 AQERGLSYIVMS
+360 AQERGLSYVVMA
-372 DHSRSSIIAG
+372 DHSRSSVIAG
-382 GLSIAEVAAQREE
+382 GMSVAAVAAQREE

-414 DIKPDGSLDYDDEL
+414 DIKQDGSLDYDDEV

-443 GQRAE
+443 GQSAE
-448 RITERVLAAIRSPH
+448 RITDRVLAAIRSPH

-482 DMDAVIAAAAE
+482 DMDAVIEAAAE

-499 INSNPDRLDLN
+499 INANPDRLDLN

-515 QAAEAGVRLAINTD
+515 QASEAGVRLAINTD
-529 AHAVEHLAFLEYGI
+529 AHAIEHLAFLEYGI

-557 NTRPPEGLRAA
+557 NTRPPEALIL
-568 GPG
+568 

>member
-30 YREAARQVDALEE
+30 YREAARQVDVLEE
-43 DVAALAAERRLTTI
+43 DVTAVAAERRLTAI

-63 LAARMQELIE
+63 LAARMQEFIE
-73 TGKSSFLSDLQR
+73 TGESSFLADLQR
-85 DTPATLLDLLSLP
+85 DTPATLLDLLELP

-117 DELAKAAAAGRLRSL
+117 DELAAAAATGRLRSL
-132 RAIGPRLEQSIM
+132 RAIGPRLEQSIV
-144 RGVEVVKE
+144 RGIEVVKE
-152 RRRRMPLLF
+152 RRRRVPLLL

-167 ALRAKLAAALPGWP
+167 ALRTELAAALPGWP
-181 VAIVGSV
+181 VAVVGSV
-188 RRMAERVGSISLLV
+188 RRMAERVGDIDLLV
-202 GAPDAAPVLDAFA
+202 GAPDAATVLDAFA
-215 ALSDITALEE
+215 ALSDITALQE
-225 RGATTAVGATRSGI
+225 RSATTAVGATRSGT
-239 SCHVIVAPPPSW
+239 SCHVIVAPPSSW

-262 VHRRRLLAL
+262 AHRRRLLAL
-271 PRAAGWHLDGD
+271 PGAAGWQLDGD
-282 LIVDERGQP
+282 LIVDEQGQP

-321 AAQAGTLPDL
+321 AAQVGTLPDV

-342 LHSTWSDGRHS
+342 VHSIWSDGRHS
-353 IAAMARA
+353 IEAMARA
-360 AQERGLSYIVMS
+360 AQERGLSYMVMA
-372 DHSRSSIIAG
+372 DHSRSSVIAG
-382 GLSIAEVAAQREE
+382 GLSVAAVAAQREE

-414 DIKPDGSLDYDDEL
+414 DIKQDGSLDYDDEV

-443 GQRAE
+443 GQSAQ
-448 RITERVLAAIRSPH
+448 RITDRVLAAIRSPH

-482 DMDAVIAAAAE
+482 DMDAVIEAAAE

-499 INSNPDRLDLN
+499 INANPDRLDLN

-515 QAAEAGVRLAINTD
+515 QASEAGVRLAINTD

-557 NTRPPEGLRAA
+557 NTRPPEELIL
-568 GPG
+568 

>member
-12 AIANTLEIKGERP
+12 TIADTLEIKGERP

-30 YREAARQVDALEE
+30 YREAARQVDVLEE
-43 DVAALAAERRLTTI
+43 DVTAVAAERRLTAI

-63 LAARMQELIE
+63 LAARMQEFIE
-73 TGKSSFLSDLQR
+73 TGESSFLADLQR
-85 DTPATLLDLLSLP
+85 DTPATLLDLLELP

-117 DELAKAAAAGRLRSL
+117 DELAAAAATGRLRSL
-132 RAIGPRLEQSIM
+132 RAIGPRLEQSIV
-144 RGVEVVKE
+144 RGIEVVKE
-152 RRRRMPLLF
+152 RRRRVPLLL

-167 ALRAKLAAALPGWP
+167 ALRTELAAALPGWP

-188 RRMAERVGSISLLV
+188 RRMAERVGDIDLLV
-202 GAPDAAPVLDAFA
+202 GAPDAATVLDAFA
-215 ALSDITALEE
+215 ALSDITALQE
-225 RGATTAVGATRSGI
+225 RGATTAVGATRSGT
-239 SCHVIVAPPPSW
+239 SCHVIVAPPSSW

-262 VHRRRLLAL
+262 AHRRRLLAL
-271 PRAAGWHLDGD
+271 PGAAGWQLDGD
-282 LIVDERGQP
+282 LIVDEQGQP
-291 VAAPTEA
+291 VVAPTEA

-321 AAQAGTLPDL
+321 AAQAGILPDV

-342 LHSTWSDGRHS
+342 VHSIWSDGRHS
-353 IAAMARA
+353 IEAMARA
-360 AQERGLSYIVMS
+360 AQERGLSYVVMA
-372 DHSRSSIIAG
+372 DHSRSSVIAG
-382 GLSIAEVAAQREE
+382 GMLVAAVAAQREE

-414 DIKPDGSLDYDDEL
+414 DIKQDGSLDYDDEV

-443 GQRAE
+443 GQSAE
-448 RITERVLAAIRSPH
+448 RITDRVLAAIRSPH

-482 DMDAVIAAAAE
+482 DMDAVIEVAAE

-499 INSNPDRLDLN
+499 INANPDRLDLN

-557 NTRPPEGLRAA
+557 NTRPPEALIL
-568 GPG
+568 